1 MKGFRLSIVSWITTF
16 YSSKQERKFLMKS
29 TLCIATLIMAIL
41 ATPACANN
49 NNAASKNLQQ
59 ADTDTAR
66 QNLQQADANG
76 DKALNYDEFMTF
88 INLNAADNIG
98 RAKMV
103 KSRHLYSRA
112 FSRLDKNGDGL
123 ITADEIER

>member
-1 MKGFRLSIVSWITTF
+1 MKNTLS
-16 YSSKQERKFLMKS
+16 
-29 TLCIATLIMAIL
+29 IATLMMAIL
-41 ATPACANN
+41 AAPACANN
-49 NNAASKNLQQ
+49 NNTAGKNLQK
-59 ADTDTAR
+59 AEANTAR

-76 DKALNYDEFMTF
+76 DKALSYEEFVTF
-88 INLNAADNIG
+88 IDLNAADNIG

-103 KSRHLYSRA
+103 KSRNLYSRA

>member
-1 MKGFRLSIVSWITTF
+1 
-16 YSSKQERKFLMKS
+16 MKS
-29 TLCIATLIMAIL
+29 TLSIATLMMAIL

-49 NNAASKNLQQ
+49 NNTASKNLPQ
-59 ADTDTAR
+59 ADAAR

-76 DKALNYDEFMTF
+76 DKALNYDEFVTF

-103 KSRHLYSRA
+103 KSRNLYSRA